1 MQPCLVFQGQFTN
14 LAAAIKIPH
23 LVSAMR
29 TQGASEEVCIV
40 CGGGGERVGGERE
53 RERVGGKREE
63 REGGKRER
71 EGGERRER
79 VRKETEGQENKRE
92 GKR

>member
-40 CGGGGERVGGERE
+40 CEGGG
-53 RERVGGKREE
+53 ERVGGKREE
-63 REGGKRER
+63 R
-71 EGGERRER
+71 RRE
-79 VRKETEGQENKRE
+79 KKRD
-92 GKR
+92 GGR